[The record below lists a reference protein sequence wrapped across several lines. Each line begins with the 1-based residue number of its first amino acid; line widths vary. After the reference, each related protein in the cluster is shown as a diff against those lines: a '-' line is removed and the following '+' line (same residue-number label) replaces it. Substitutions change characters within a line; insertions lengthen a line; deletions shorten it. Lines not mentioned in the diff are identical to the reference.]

1 MSAEII
7 NLSKARKARE
17 KEKTARTSAENR
29 ARFGRS
35 KVQKTLA
42 KLQEEINVR
51 RLDLAK
57 RTARNDDGP
66 AGAKKEE

>member
-1 MSAEII
+1 MTADII
-7 NLSKARKARE
+7 SLSKARKARE
-17 KEKTARTSAENR
+17 KEKAAKVSAENR

-35 KVQKTLA
+35 KMQKALE
-42 KLQEEINVR
+42 KLQEEVKIR

-57 RTARNDDGP
+57 RDARNDDAP